1 MSKAVKVVVA
11 VAAAVI
17 VPYAAPIIAQSI
29 GLSAA
34 IGTVAGSAVVGA
46 GLGAVAAAATGQK
59 VGTGAIMGA
68 IGGGLSGYMST
79 PTAPTAPTTP
89 IPAGGPLSEFGQY
102 SASLTA
108 PVESAVSLAPTVEN
122 VAGLSGFN
130 PSIVADSAG
139 PVASWSG
146 LAPDFSNA
154 VGVNTGTG
162 WSGTGTLASDFGTGT
177 GVYAPSTAVAAAPTS
192 MVPLSD
198 FGTYSA
204 GLTAPTATAPTATAM
219 ATAGTPKTF
228 SETLAA
234 MPKELAARFT
244 DPKVLADMT
253 LKAAGSLAGSYAAGD
268 GMAPEE
274 RALLDAQTS
283 ELKQLQSQNQAL
295 FNQRIEQ
302 AQNLI
307 GESKYFDPEYFGLQR
322 ARKAQ
327 IVGASAKRGGLRG
340 LTGGK
345 RTAEERRY
353 DLATGRDT
361 GTAYDQGYGT
371 GVAGRLTT
379 MQAGMSMMPTTAP
392 DINSADYTN
401 IYNQYGKAADRSA
414 TYANNIG
421 GLFGSLYDTKAVG

>member
-34 IGTVAGSAVVGA
+34 IGAVAGSAVVGA

-89 IPAGGPLSEFGQY
+89 IPAGGPLSEFGRY
-102 SASLTA
+102 SDSLIA
-108 PVESAVSLAPTVEN
+108 PVESAVSIAPTVEN

-162 WSGTGTLASDFGTGT
+162 WSGTGTFDFGTGT
-177 GVYAPSTAVAAAPTS
+177 GVYTPPTAVAAAPTS

-327 IVGASAKRGGLRG
+327 IVGATAKRGGLRG

-371 GVAGRLTT
+371 GVAGRLST

-401 IYNQYGKAADRSA
+401 TYNQYGKAADRSA

>member
-1 MSKAVKVVVA
+1 
-11 VAAAVI
+11 
-17 VPYAAPIIAQSI
+17 
-29 GLSAA
+29 
-34 IGTVAGSAVVGA
+34 
-46 GLGAVAAAATGQK
+46 
-59 VGTGAIMGA
+59 
-68 IGGGLSGYMST
+68 
-79 PTAPTAPTTP
+79 
-89 IPAGGPLSEFGQY
+89 
-102 SASLTA
+102 
-108 PVESAVSLAPTVEN
+108 
-122 VAGLSGFN
+122 
-130 PSIVADSAG
+130 
-139 PVASWSG
+139 
-146 LAPDFSNA
+146 
-154 VGVNTGTG
+154 
-162 WSGTGTLASDFGTGT
+162 
-177 GVYAPSTAVAAAPTS
+177 
-192 MVPLSD
+192 
-198 FGTYSA
+198 
-204 GLTAPTATAPTATAM
+204 
-219 ATAGTPKTF
+219 
-228 SETLAA
+228 
-234 MPKELAARFT
+234 
-244 DPKVLADMT
+244 
-253 LKAAGSLAGSYAAGD
+253 
-268 GMAPEE
+268 MAPEE

-361 GTAYDQGYGT
+361 GTAYDQGFGT

-401 IYNQYGKAADRSA
+401 IYTQYGKAADRSA

>member
-17 VPYAAPIIAQSI
+17 VPYAAPIIAESI

-34 IGTVAGSAVVGA
+34 IGAVAGSAVVGA
-46 GLGAVAAAATGQK
+46 GLGAVTAAATGQK

-79 PTAPTAPTTP
+79 PSAPTTP
-89 IPAGGPLSEFGQY
+89 VPSGGPLSEFGQY
-102 SASLTA
+102 SAGLTT

-130 PSIVADSAG
+130 PSVVADSVG
-139 PVASWSG
+139 TGTGWSG

-192 MVPLSD
+192 MAPLSD

-204 GLTAPTATAPTATAM
+204 GLTAPTATATAPTATAM

-379 MQAGMSMMPTTAP
+379 MQAGMSMMPTSAP

-401 IYNQYGKAADRSA
+401 IYNRYDNAAERSA
-414 TYANNIG
+414 TYANKIG